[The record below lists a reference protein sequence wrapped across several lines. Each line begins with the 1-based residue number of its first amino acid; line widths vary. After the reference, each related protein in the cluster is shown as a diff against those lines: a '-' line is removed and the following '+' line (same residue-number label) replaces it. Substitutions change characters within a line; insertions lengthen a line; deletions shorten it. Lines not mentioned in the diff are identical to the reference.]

1 MIAIRRSAALRG
13 AAPVLMALAFAA
25 AAPSVWAAEPAEIL
39 REIRRSYE
47 ATRDLQARFV
57 QESHLAAAGMERVL
71 EGTVAFRKGGRMRWS
86 YDGDDPQ
93 LIVSDGK
100 TLWIHQVRDRTVLR
114 QDLEGLPASSRLAL
128 DLLSGFEGVEKAFE
142 VSSCGERCLVL
153 TPREPRPDLLRVLV
167 EVGESLGDVVAVTTE
182 DSLGNRTRVELKDVR
197 RNEGVPDETFSFR
210 PPEGAQ
216 VLEMGAGEGGGR

>member
-1 MIAIRRSAALRG
+1 MEKHDREGARRKPIACLGKMRLAR
-13 AAPVLMALAFAA
+13 APVDVRPGGAVHDRIGFVA
-25 AAPSVWAAEPAEIL
+25 I
-39 REIRRSYE
+39 E
-47 ATRDLQARFV
+47 A
-57 QESHLAAAGMERVL
+57 
-71 EGTVAFRKGGRMRWS
+71 
-86 YDGDDPQ
+86 GDDHLRHIEIERLATPPDRPGTRS
-93 LIVSDGK
+93 L
-100 TLWIHQVRDRTVLR
+100 HQVRDRTVLR

-167 EVGESLGDVVAVTTE
+167 EVGESLGDVVVVTTE
-182 DSLGNRTRVELKDVR
+182 DSLGNRTRVALKDVR

-210 PPEGAQ
+210 PPEGVQ